1 MRVVPLDK
9 KKKERQSIKP
19 KMTLREQ
26 KSSYNEFKR
35 QESRNITKV
44 VNNYGKIDDKFDI
57 KKEETLLLLENAHLK
72 ARVIYD

>member
-1 MRVVPLDK
+1 
-9 KKKERQSIKP
+9 
-19 KMTLREQ
+19 
-26 KSSYNEFKR
+26 
-35 QESRNITKV
+35 